1 MPTVSEAQRRA
12 MYAAAEGRSTL
23 GIPASV
29 GKEFIK
35 ADSDS
40 DKIKSAGIAYFDLA
54 GRILLIKRGAEQ
66 DHANEWA
73 FPGGHL
79 DKGEKPEEAAI
90 REFSEEVGI
99 DVANPIFIG
108 QFEQF
113 AAYKAV
119 GDDVLDVKLSSE
131 SQEYGFFSLED
142 LPQPMHPRA
151 LKVLHSEAFIRA
163 GMNELQIA
171 QAMASGSLSSP
182 QQYANTTLFKI
193 RITGTGVAYRSSR
206 ERFTWRSPSDYLNPE
221 FLQRCNGLP
230 VILEHPCSGSG
241 LMDGSEFQKRII
253 GTILYPYIEGP
264 DVNGIAK
271 IWDEVSAELMRTQ
284 QLSTSP
290 SVVTSKDA
298 TLVLDNGDKCTV
310 EGAPVVL
317 DHVAICAL
325 GVWDK
330 GGEPSGVK
338 NDSED
343 LKMSEEPKVDGHD
356 PLKAIAD
363 SLEKLHTRMDSFEKK
378 VKKLKK
384 GKKDDDMPTPELDEA
399 KKDAEPEEVEE
410 SEEEKDEPKAKA
422 DSDLRAEIDRMRA
435 MLPKALSDA
444 ELNQLSEVQA
454 KADSVYNHFGDQ
466 APRYMPGESP
476 LQYRRRIVAKLQSN
490 STKWKGVDL
499 AGVDD
504 ALLGIAEAEIY
515 ADSVAAASRHDASVK
530 GTLRPIVRKSASGH
544 TVTEWVGDQELGA
557 GGFWAK
563 SQTVRF
569 NK

>member
-1 MPTVSEAQRRA
+1 MPAVSEAQRKA

-29 GKEFIK
+29 GKEFVK
-35 ADSDS
+35 ADS
-40 DKIKSAGIAYFDLA
+40 DKIKSAGIAYLTPE
-54 GRILLIKRGAEQ
+54 GKLLLIKRGHEQ
-66 DHANEWA
+66 DHPDEWA

-79 DKGEKPEEAAI
+79 DKDEKPEEAAI

-108 QFEQF
+108 QFDHF
-113 AAYKAV
+113 AVYKAV
-119 GDDVLDVKLSSE
+119 GDVLDVKLSSE
-131 SQEYGFFSLED
+131 SQDYGFFSMDD

-151 LKVLHSEAFIRA
+151 LAVLHSEEFIRA

-171 QAMASGSLSSP
+171 HAMSSGALSSP
-182 QQYANTTLFKI
+182 QQYANTALFKI
-193 RITGTGVAYRSSR
+193 RITGTGVAYRSAR
-206 ERFTWRSPSDYLNPE
+206 ERFTWRSPSDYLNPG

-230 VILEHPCSGSG
+230 VILEHPDSGSG
-241 LMDGSEFQKRII
+241 LMDGEEFQKRII
-253 GTILYPYIEGP
+253 GTVLYPYIEGD

-271 IWDEVSAELMRTQ
+271 IWDEASAEMMQTQ

-290 SVVTSKDA
+290 LVVTSKDA

-317 DHVAICAL
+317 DHVAVCAH

-343 LKMSEEPKVDGHD
+343 SKMSDDPKVDTHE

-363 SLEKLHTRMDSFEKK
+363 SLEKLHSRMDSFEKK
-378 VKKLKK
+378 IKKLKK

-399 KKDAEPEEVEE
+399 KKDAEAEEEVEE
-410 SEEEKDEPKAKA
+410 EKEEPKVKA

-444 ELNQLSEVQA
+444 ELNQLSDTQA
-454 KADSVYNHFGDQ
+454 KADAVYNHFGDS
-466 APRYMPGESP
+466 APRYMQGESP
-476 LQYRRRIVAKLQSN
+476 LQYRRRLVAKLQSN
-490 STKWKGVDL
+490 STKWKDIDLGGVDE
-499 AGVDD
+499 

-515 ADSVAAASRHDASVK
+515 ADSVTAASRPTETVK
-530 GTLRPIVRKSASGH
+530 GSLRPIVRKSASGH
-544 TVTEWVGDQELGA
+544 TITEWVGDQEMGA